1 MHRLSLFTAITGLT
15 MALLLA
21 ISSLI
26 LAVAGVPAPATNA
39 QPADLSGQ
47 RPALTRRAGREG
59 STLRQPPFRGCPSR
73 RFPQRH
79 LPVPP
84 RAGAR
89 EPIRASPC
97 GSPRHEVAVLSHLRR
112 RNDLDRGRPD

>member
-26 LAVAGVPAPATNA
+26 LAVAGVPATATNA

-47 RPALTRRAGREG
+47 RPALPAE
-59 STLRQPPFRGCPSR
+59 
-73 RFPQRH
+73 PQ
-79 LPVPP
+79 
-84 RAGAR
+84 
-89 EPIRASPC
+89 
-97 GSPRHEVAVLSHLRR
+97 
-112 RNDLDRGRPD
+112 